1 MSARNER
8 RGGPSGD
15 RPSDRAIGEH
25 DDLEGIEPSDSTT
38 PTLPPGGAAGAAPT
52 WRSAPQRKATGR
64 QAAVRTPG
72 VDRLQ
77 QLAVELPLD
86 EGVETLVR
94 AICEATREASPT
106 LHVGAIVAGEGPDG
120 HALVV
125 RVAPRGGTATDPP
138 PPDAAQS
145 VRLFPERARE
155 ILVRLP
161 PPYSGSSFHVA
172 VGAPRKEQTPTPPPA
187 AVYERAPDTLRIP
200 AEDDDAVSPHELC
213 ERAALLLASGLRG
226 MSLLRARRGD
236 GAQIREL
243 QARVVQ
249 SEKLASVGQI
259 AAQVVHELNNPLTAI
274 VAYADFLVK
283 KLERAGHEPG
293 DLERL
298 RRIGESADRILRFT
312 RDLTTYARPNDEV
325 PTPVRITDVLERA
338 AVFCEHILARS
349 AIALRFHFDDATPTL
364 VGRRGQLTQVFVN
377 LITNAAHA
385 IQDAGRAAGGEI
397 EISAGPL
404 VDDEGAKVG
413 VQVSVGDNGNG
424 ISPENVV
431 RVFDPFFTTKAEGRG
446 TGLGLSIVRTIV
458 EAHGGR
464 VWVRSIVGTGT
475 KFVLEFAT
483 KLRS

>member
-1 MSARNER
+1 MRTPSQVDTT
-8 RGGPSGD
+8 RGPM
-15 RPSDRAIGEH
+15 
-25 DDLEGIEPSDSTT
+25 
-38 PTLPPGGAAGAAPT
+38 
-52 WRSAPQRKATGR
+52 RSRTGR
-64 QAAVRTPG
+64 RAALRSPG
-72 VDRLQ
+72 ADRLQ
-77 QLAVELPLD
+77 HLAVDLPLE

-94 AICEATREASPT
+94 AVCEAARDAAPW
-106 LHVGAIVAGEGPDG
+106 LHVGAIVAGEGPEG
-120 HALVV
+120 CPLVV

-138 PPDAAQS
+138 PADISQTS
-145 VRLFPERARE
+145 RLFPDRARE
-155 ILVRLP
+155 HVVRMP
-161 PPYSGSSFHVA
+161 PPYSGSSFHVGFGNDGRA
-172 VGAPRKEQTPTPPPA
+172 ETPSMLDARGVAT
-187 AVYERAPDTLRIP
+187 VRYEP
-200 AEDDDAVSPHELC
+200 AETEPELRPEELC
-213 ERAALLLASGLRG
+213 ERAALVLASGLRS
-226 MSLLRARRGD
+226 MMLLRARRSD
-236 GAQIREL
+236 GAQVRDL

-283 KLERAGHEPG
+283 KLERAGHEEG
-293 DLERL
+293 DVERL

-325 PTPVRITDVLERA
+325 VAPVLITEVLERA
-338 AVFCEHILARS
+338 ATFCEHILARHG
-349 AIALRFHFDDATPTL
+349 IKLRFHFDAKTPTF

-385 IQDAGRAAGGEI
+385 IQDAGRHEDGEI
-397 EISAGPL
+397 EISSGPL
-404 VDDEGAKVG
+404 VDDEGEPVG
-413 VQVSVGDNGNG
+413 VQVAVGDNGNG

-475 KFVLEFAT
+475 KFVLEFAKHPARAT
-483 KLRS
+483 

>member
-1 MSARNER
+1 MSARKEP
-8 RGGPSGD
+8 RG
-15 RPSDRAIGEH
+15 AELGEGR
-25 DDLEGIEPSDSTT
+25 DQAPEAGQAVEPADSTV
-38 PTLPPGGAAGAAPT
+38 PTLPPGSLAARERGEEAGF
-52 WRSAPQRKATGR
+52 RVAPQRKLTGKR
-64 QAAVRTPG
+64 AAIRTPG

-77 QLAVELPLD
+77 QLAVELPLE

-94 AICEATREASPT
+94 AVCEATREVSPS

-125 RVAPRGGTATDPP
+125 RVAPRGGMATDPP
-138 PPDAAQS
+138 PPDATQTF
-145 VRLFPERARE
+145 RLFPERARE

-172 VGAPRKEQTPTPPPA
+172 VGVRQETPTPPP
-187 AVYERAPDTLRIP
+187 VGSERGPDTLRLEPPIDP
-200 AEDDDAVSPHELC
+200 DELVAPHELC
-213 ERAALLLASGLRG
+213 ERAALVLSSGLRAV
-226 MSLLRARRGD
+226 SLLRARRGD

-312 RDLTTYARPNDEV
+312 RDLTTYARPNDEQQS
-325 PTPVRITDVLERA
+325 PVRITDVLERA
-338 AVFCEHILARS
+338 ATFCEHILARNG
-349 AIALRFHFDDATPTL
+349 IALRFHFDKTTPSL

-385 IQDAGRAAGGEI
+385 IQDAGRVEDGEI

-404 VDDEGAKVG
+404 VDEAGDPIG
-413 VQVSVGDNGNG
+413 VQVAVGDNGNG

-475 KFVLEFAT
+475 KFVLEFAS